1 MTDQTPPRAGGD
13 AYLKA
18 FLPGLILGL
27 VLGGLLGAVVVPL
40 LSNNTPKPVMPAER
54 GESQGPRERGEGRDD
69 QPGGGIVDEDQGTP
83 ATPDEPAGIDQ
94 PNDQPDDQS
103 TEPAGGPG

>member
-40 LSNNTPKPVMPAER
+40 LSNNAPKPVTTAER
-54 GESQGPRERGEGRDD
+54 GETHGPRERGEGRND
-69 QPGGGIVDEDQGTP
+69 QPGGGLVDEDQGTP
-83 ATPDEPAGIDQ
+83 ATPDDPARTDQPTDQPANQPTQPAGD
-94 PNDQPDDQS
+94 
-103 TEPAGGPG
+103 PG